1 MFMKTLKNYNVI
13 NYTDVVI
20 YDNSIVT
27 IINEL
32 DNKLFFHVKNSKYYT
47 ETYNVAEAVAIL
59 MRIDSLK
66 NDTSLWNIKLSDNDK
81 DIDSTCTTILQLT
94 GDLDTW
100 TKMNL
105 DWLDFYDDL
114 DYEFGYQIKNILKMS
129 TKLKDIKLL
138 FEENL
143 NFDKLY
149 NTILKLSI

>member
-20 YDNSIVT
+20 YDNSIIT

-32 DNKLFFHVKNSKYYT
+32 NNKLFFHVKSSKYYT

-66 NDTSLWNIKLSDNDK
+66 NDSNLWNIKLSDKDK
-81 DIDSTCTTILQLT
+81 DIESTYTTLLQLT
-94 GDLDTW
+94 GGLSTW
-100 TKMNL
+100 NKLNL
-105 DWLDFYDDL
+105 DWLDYYSDL
-114 DYEFGYQIKNILKMS
+114 DYEYGYQIKNILKMS
-129 TKLKDIKLL
+129 SKLKDIKIL
-138 FEENL
+138 FQENL

-149 NTILKLSI
+149 NTILKYSI